1 MAKEANRN
9 VVELRRKVVEWRCVE
24 NQRIG
29 TVQNCEGSEMTS
41 AGEVPFGFGR
51 AKNRTGEAVMC

>member
-9 VVELRRKVVEWRCVE
+9 VVELRCVE
-24 NQRIG
+24 SQSIG
-29 TVQNCEGSEMTS
+29 MVQNCEGYEMTR
-41 AGEVPFGFGR
+41 AGEVPFGPRFGT